1 MMISLINVVIYIL
14 KYMAIRYIKYI
25 SYMCSDIALAGH
37 ILFILTIEKKN
48 SLRCIYLQYQYVF

>member
-1 MMISLINVVIYIL
+1 MMISLLNVVIYIL

-37 ILFILTIEKKN
+37 ILFILKIEKKT
-48 SLRCIYLQYQYVF
+48 V